1 MIKMSKIFVVYKL
14 FHNPSVEDAMN
25 WPYID
30 NTLEKIFASRK
41 DAEKWVNA
49 KFTTFLNE
57 DLLFYDLQ
65 IVEEEI
71 AEEVADEAD
80 GTVLVDFW
88 VSSRVAST
96 IRGAKVIE
104 MEFRKG
110 SDNFKEREYWVDS
123 DEIRVFYKLP
133 PFCTRTEVVEFV
145 EKKGGEFIK
154 KKK

>member
-1 MIKMSKIFVVYKL
+1 MSKIYVVYKL
-14 FHNPSVEDAMN
+14 FHNDGVEAAMN

-30 NTLEKIFASRK
+30 STMEKVFASRE
-41 DAEKWVNA
+41 DAEKWVNLT
-49 KFTTFLNE
+49 FTTFLNE
-57 DLLFYDLQ
+57 DSSFYDLQ

-71 AEEVADEAD
+71 AEEEIADAESQANN
-80 GTVLVDFW
+80 FW
-88 VSSRVAST
+88 VSAKVAST
-96 IRGAKVIE
+96 VRGAKIIE

-110 SDNFKEREYWVDS
+110 GDNDFKEREYWADS

-133 PFCTRTEVVEFV
+133 PFCTRTEVVEFI

>member
-1 MIKMSKIFVVYKL
+1 MSKKVYVVLKL
-14 FHNPSVEDAMN
+14 FHNHSIEEAMN

-30 NTLEKIFASRK
+30 STVEKLFASRK
-41 DAEKWVNA
+41 DAEKWVDSR
-49 KFTTFLNE
+49 FTTFLNE
-57 DLLFYDLQ
+57 DESFYDLQ
-65 IVEEEI
+65 IVEEDVEI
-71 AEEVADEAD
+71 ADEANVAASAI
-80 GTVLVDFW
+80 GFW
-88 VSSRVAST
+88 VSARVAAT

-104 MEFRKG
+104 MEFMRSENG
-110 SDNFKEREYWVDS
+110 FKEKEYWNDE

>member
-1 MIKMSKIFVVYKL
+1 MSKVYLIYKL
-14 FHNPSVEDAMN
+14 FHNDTVEEAMN

-30 NTLEKIFASRK
+30 STMEKIFASRE
-41 DAEKWVNA
+41 DAEKWVNV

-57 DLLFYDLQ
+57 DDSFYDLQ
-65 IVEEEI
+65 IVEEDVEI
-71 AEEVADEAD
+71 ADEANVAAQAI
-80 GTVLVDFW
+80 GFW
-88 VSSRVAST
+88 VSARVAT
-96 IRGAKVIE
+96 TLRGAKVIE
-104 MEFRKG
+104 MEFRKER
-110 SDNFKEREYWVDS
+110 SDSFFKEKEYWVDS

>member
-1 MIKMSKIFVVYKL
+1 MSKVYLIYKL
-14 FHNPSVEDAMN
+14 FHNDSVEAAMN

-41 DAEKWVNA
+41 DAEKWVDSR
-49 KFTTFLNE
+49 FTSFLNE
-57 DLLFYDLQ
+57 DKSFYDLQ

-71 AEEVADEAD
+71 AEEIDEAK
-80 GTVLVDFW
+80 GAQATGFW
-88 VSSRVAST
+88 VSARIAST
-96 IRGAKVIE
+96 TVRGAKIIE

-110 SDNFKEREYWVDS
+110 GDNDFKEREYWIDE

-133 PFCTRTEVVEFV
+133 TFSTRTEAVEFV

>member
-1 MIKMSKIFVVYKL
+1 MSKKVYVVLKL
-14 FHNPSVEDAMN
+14 FHNDSIEAAMN

-30 NTLEKIFASRK
+30 CTIEKLFASRK
-41 DAEKWVNA
+41 DAEKWA
-49 KFTTFLNE
+49 DSRFTTFLNE
-57 DLLFYDLQ
+57 DQSFYDLQ
-65 IVEEEI
+65 IVEKDVEI
-71 AEEVADEAD
+71 ADEEAKGAQAA
-80 GTVLVDFW
+80 GFW
-88 VSSRVAST
+88 VSARVAAT
-96 IRGAKVIE
+96 VRGAKVIE

-110 SDNFKEREYWVDS
+110 SNSFKEKEYWNDA

>member
-1 MIKMSKIFVVYKL
+1 MSKIYVIYKL
-14 FHNPSVEDAMN
+14 FHNDSVEAALN

-30 NTLEKIFASRK
+30 ATMEKIFASRE

-57 DLLFYDLQ
+57 DQTFYDLQ

-71 AEEVADEAD
+71 AEEIADAK
-80 GTVLVDFW
+80 GAPAIGFW
-88 VSSRVAST
+88 VSARILIT
-96 IRGAKVIE
+96 LRGCKAVE

-110 SDNFKEREYWVDS
+110 SDNFLEKEYWNGDG
-123 DEIRVFYKLP
+123 EIRVFYKLP

>member
-1 MIKMSKIFVVYKL
+1 MVLKL
-14 FHNPSVEDAMN
+14 FHNNSIEEAIN

-30 NTLEKIFASRK
+30 STVEKLFASRE

-57 DLLFYDLQ
+57 DKSFYDLQ

-71 AEEVADEAD
+71 AEEVVDEAD

-88 VSSRVAST
+88 VSAKVAST
-96 IRGAKVIE
+96 VRGAKVIE

-110 SDNFKEREYWVDS
+110 GDSFKEKEYWVDS

-133 PFCTRTEVVEFV
+133 TFSTRTEAVEFI

>member
-1 MIKMSKIFVVYKL
+1 MSKVYLIYKL
-14 FHNPSVEDAMN
+14 FHNDTVEAAMN

-30 NTLEKIFASRK
+30 STMEKIFASRE
-41 DAEKWVNA
+41 DAEKWVNV

-57 DLLFYDLQ
+57 DGFYDLQ
-65 IVEEEI
+65 IVEEDVEI
-71 AEEVADEAD
+71 ADEAK
-80 GTVLVDFW
+80 GVPAIGFW
-88 VSSRVAST
+88 VSARLAST

-110 SDNFKEREYWVDS
+110 SNFFKEKEYWVDS

-133 PFCTRTEVVEFV
+133 TFCTRTEVVEFV

>member
-1 MIKMSKIFVVYKL
+1 MSKVYLIYKL
-14 FHNPSVEDAMN
+14 FHNDGVEEAMN

-30 NTLEKIFASRK
+30 STVEKVFASRK
-41 DAEKWVNA
+41 DAEKWVDSR
-49 KFTTFLNE
+49 FTTFLNE
-57 DLLFYDLQ
+57 DESFYDLQ
-65 IVEEEI
+65 IVEEDVEI
-71 AEEVADEAD
+71 DEANVAAQAI
-80 GTVLVDFW
+80 GFW
-88 VSSRVAST
+88 VSARLAST

-110 SDNFKEREYWVDS
+110 SDNFFKEKEYWNDE